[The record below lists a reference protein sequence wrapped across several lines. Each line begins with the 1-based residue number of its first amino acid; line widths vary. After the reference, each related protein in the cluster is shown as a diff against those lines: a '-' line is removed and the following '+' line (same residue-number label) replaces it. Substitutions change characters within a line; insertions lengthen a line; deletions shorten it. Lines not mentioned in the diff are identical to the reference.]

1 MEDNGARVRNID
13 WLGWEAAGH
22 PLPGAAAHESMM
34 PYARTSAEE
43 ARQKGEAGKD
53 YREAAVMI
61 GLDAKG
67 TIALIERT
75 PDKGP
80 HGGQMAMP
88 GGAREQGETMEA
100 CAMREWREELGLPD
114 SCVPLRPPVAM
125 TEIHVAPS
133 HFIVRP
139 FLAPVALPGEL
150 APDPIE
156 VAEVHHIQMA
166 HLVGGRYR
174 MKQPVRVYMPETGA
188 FQWTVPGFSLPG
200 VPFVWGATALMLSE
214 VAAWYDEWAV
224 AP

>member
-1 MEDNGARVRNID
+1 MEDNRGQERNID

-22 PLPGAAAHESMM
+22 PLPGTAAHVSMM

-43 ARQKGEAGKD
+43 ARQKGVAGKD
-53 YREAAVMI
+53 YREAAVLI
-61 GLDAKG
+61 GLEANG

-88 GGAREQGETMEA
+88 GGAREQGETLEG
-100 CAMREWREELGLPD
+100 CAIREWREELGLPD
-114 SCVPLRPPVAM
+114 SCAPLRPPVAL

-133 HFIVRP
+133 NFIVRP
-139 FLAPVALPGEL
+139 FLAPVSLPVSL
-150 APDPIE
+150 APDPVE
-156 VAEVHHIQMA
+156 VAVVRHIQMA
-166 HLVGGRYR
+166 DLLGDRYR
-174 MKQPVRVYMPETGA
+174 MEQPVRVHMPEAGA

-214 VAAWYDEWAV
+214 VAAWYEEWSV
-224 AP
+224 AR